1 MATYEH
7 LVLVCG
13 LHPEVGQGAVEQ
25 EGQGSLQAQGVHII
39 EVITG
44 IFFIITTFVS
54 VGWILKALIPA
65 WKRFVADIMASCL

>member
-25 EGQGSLQAQGVHII
+25 EGQGSLQGQGVHIS

-44 IFFIITTFVS
+44 NLFHYHNFCEC
-54 VGWILKALIPA
+54 WLDP
-65 WKRFVADIMASCL
+65 